1 MTTLLVERAG
11 RKAAGVEPFG
21 GPTLERLVSGVWED
35 LTRRAP
41 AACPVCGGEMS
52 PSASAVPAGECSSC
66 GSELT

>member
-1 MTTLLVERAG
+1 VTTLLVERAG
-11 RKAAGVEPFG
+11 RPAAGVEPSG

-35 LTRRAP
+35 LTRAGR

-52 PSASAVPAGECSSC
+52 PSAPAAPAGACSSC

>member
-11 RKAAGVEPFG
+11 RKAGVEPFG